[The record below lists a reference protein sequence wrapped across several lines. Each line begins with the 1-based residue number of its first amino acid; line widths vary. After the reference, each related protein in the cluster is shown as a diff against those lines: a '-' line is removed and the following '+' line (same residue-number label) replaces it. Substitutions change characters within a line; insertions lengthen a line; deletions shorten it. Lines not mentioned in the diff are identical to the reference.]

1 MDINVLAVQQCTQ
14 LAIKSMLKNKINDG
28 QIIIIGS
35 LRGHQIYPNSPKS
48 HFYAAT
54 KFVVTALVEGWRQ
67 ELRSISEENRIRI
80 ATISPGMVKTGIIEA
95 AINVD
100 KATADSIWETIPHLS
115 SIDVAN
121 SVKFILE
128 SPPNVQV
135 HDILV
140 RPTQQT
146 W

>member
-1 MDINVLAVQQCTQ
+1 M
-14 LAIKSMLKNKINDG
+14 
-28 QIIIIGS
+28 
-35 LRGHQIYPNSPKS
+35 
-48 HFYAAT
+48 
-54 KFVVTALVEGWRQ
+54 TALVEGWRQ

-100 KATADSIWETIPHLS
+100 RATAESIWETIPHLS

-128 SPPNVQV
+128 SPPNMQV

>member
-1 MDINVLAVQQCTQ
+1 MDINVLAVQLCTQ

-80 ATISPGMVKTGIIEA
+80 ATISPGMV
-95 AINVD
+95 NVD

-140 RPTQQT
+140 RPIQQT